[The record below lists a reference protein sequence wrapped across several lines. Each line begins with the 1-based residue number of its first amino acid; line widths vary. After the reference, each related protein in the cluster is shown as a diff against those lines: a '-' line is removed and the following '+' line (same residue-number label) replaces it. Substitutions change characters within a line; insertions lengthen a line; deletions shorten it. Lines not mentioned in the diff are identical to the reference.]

1 MKLIGSPQSGRNR
14 NYVGKRTDNLAFEY
28 PYAQSFRW
36 DAFGASGNTN
46 CGLDPTGR
54 AKETAVNT
62 QEAGPTAN
70 RLLAMLPRSDLESLS
85 PAMTTVTLEARLVL
99 SEPGDEPERIYFP
112 HTGMISL
119 LAIMADGKAVE
130 TATVGREGVVGAMA
144 GLGLHV
150 PLTRAVVQVP
160 LVASRIA
167 AAPFRRAVQASP
179 AMRDMI
185 VRYNDVLLGQ
195 VQITAA
201 CNALHPIQKR
211 LARWILQTRD
221 RVDTDTVPLTQE
233 LLSEMLG
240 VRRSSVSEIARRLQ
254 ATGLIHY
261 SRGTIEITDRAGL
274 EAAACECYALIKDQ
288 PQRMLS

>member
-1 MKLIGSPQSGRNR
+1 
-14 NYVGKRTDNLAFEY
+14 
-28 PYAQSFRW
+28 
-36 DAFGASGNTN
+36 
-46 CGLDPTGR
+46 
-54 AKETAVNT
+54 
-62 QEAGPTAN
+62 
-70 RLLAMLPRSDLESLS
+70 
-85 PAMTTVTLEARLVL
+85 VL
-99 SEPGDEPERIYFP
+99 SEPGEEPERVYFP
-112 HTGMISL
+112 HIGMISL

-144 GLGLHV
+144 GLGLHI

-167 AAPFRRAVQASP
+167 AVPFRRVVQASDTL
-179 AMRDMI
+179 RDMI

-221 RVDTDTVPLTQE
+221 RIDTDSVPLTQE

-240 VRRSSVSEIARRLQ
+240 VRRSSISEIANRLQ
-254 ATGLIHY
+254 ATGLIRY
-261 SRGTIEITDRAGL
+261 SRGMIEIVNRPEL
-274 EAAACECYALIKDQ
+274 EAAACECYGHIRDQ
-288 PQRMLS
+288 ATRIRT